1 MGAFLAIRIEVRQT
15 LETLYILKPS
25 TVFLLHSRSLESL
38 SQASKLAV
46 FFFFLAFC
54 AIPAARN
61 ESKSWFFVFGGKSE
75 IRLTTLGRETGWTV
89 KPSKVD
95 WVEAFVP
102 GGKNERFSYCVLM
115 MTSIKMTG
123 NLASRFCNNLSIIS
137 SLSLQTVYFQN
148 S

>member
-1 MGAFLAIRIEVRQT
+1 M
-15 LETLYILKPS
+15 
-25 TVFLLHSRSLESL
+25 
-38 SQASKLAV
+38 
-46 FFFFLAFC
+46 
-54 AIPAARN
+54 
-61 ESKSWFFVFGGKSE
+61 FGGKSE

-102 GGKNERFSYCVLM
+102 GGKNERFLYCVLM

-137 SLSLQTVYFQN
+137 SLSCKLCTFKTLDVQC
-148 S
+148 